1 VGFAA
6 CALISFALLTMALKK
21 LEAGSA
27 YAVWTG
33 LGAAGTALVGIWA
46 LGESASPVK
55 LVSIGLILAGVIGL
69 NLAGVTPVSTALT
82 GLSQAEVRKRV
93 LAGQV
98 NTPPTAPGRTVGQI
112 LRANVLTRFNA
123 ILGILFVVVLIV
135 GPPQDALFGVVLAV
149 NTGIGVAQELRAKRA
164 LDKLAILTAAQARVL
179 RDGAIADI
187 AQDEVVLDDVLEL
200 RRGDQVPVDASV
212 VQAEGLELDEALLT
226 GEAEPTR
233 KRAGD
238 TLLSGSFVVAGTGQV
253 RVTAVGGQSYAAGLQ
268 AQARRFSLI
277 RSELHQGINQIL
289 RLVTW
294 VMIPAGIL
302 LIASEFFRS
311 HQPLAEAIRGS
322 AAGVSA
328 MVPGGPGAADLGTT
342 LIWPSPGRYRMN
354 AMDTGWYVSNSDC
367 AIRPWRGLWARVRGT
382 LRRKHSRPG
391 RLAG

>member
-27 YAVWTG
+27 YAVWTW

-135 GPPQDALFGVVLAV
+135 GPPQDALFGVVLVV
-149 NTGIGVAQELRAKRA
+149 NTGIGVARLRRRA
-164 LDKLAILTAAQARVL
+164 L
-179 RDGAIADI
+179 
-187 AQDEVVLDDVLEL
+187 
-200 RRGDQVPVDASV
+200 
-212 VQAEGLELDEALLT
+212 
-226 GEAEPTR
+226 
-233 KRAGD
+233 
-238 TLLSGSFVVAGTGQV
+238 
-253 RVTAVGGQSYAAGLQ
+253 
-268 AQARRFSLI
+268 
-277 RSELHQGINQIL
+277 
-289 RLVTW
+289 
-294 VMIPAGIL
+294 
-302 LIASEFFRS
+302 
-311 HQPLAEAIRGS
+311 RGS
-322 AAGVSA
+322 
-328 MVPGGPGAADLGTT
+328 
-342 LIWPSPGRYRMN
+342 
-354 AMDTGWYVSNSDC
+354 
-367 AIRPWRGLWARVRGT
+367 
-382 LRRKHSRPG
+382 
-391 RLAG
+391 